1 MLQYYCGIKASGEAR
16 DLMENALVLITEL
29 NRSEDE
35 NEKIMKDLIDA
46 YFNVLHSG
54 ILEENE
60 DLDEEKLSD
69 FYLNRET

>member
-1 MLQYYCGIKASGEAR
+1 
-16 DLMENALVLITEL
+16 MENALVLITEL